1 MKKPDGWRREP
12 ARHALAAKGIP
23 TSRIEAAQLE
33 CVERGNRVRSAFA
46 QRFGYARRIGGLRR
60 QYEELDEVERGDY
73 EKAVQPIFDTL
84 AEADLLADQG
94 DFKGAVS
101 RLQIASDEY
110 DRLVGGFNV
119 INDADSKE
127 FLAVTHAISQ
137 KTIAGARSGTKTPP
151 KAPEKPVDT
160 VSQPNVDDKSRGCHD
175 SD

>member
-1 MKKPDGWRREP
+1 MPWFRDP

-33 CVERGNRVRSAFA
+33 CVEHGNKVRSGFA

-60 QYEELDEVERGDY
+60 RYDELDEVECGDY
-73 EKAVQPIFDTL
+73 EKAVQPIFAAL

-110 DRLVGGFNV
+110 GRLVEQFNV
-119 INDADSKE
+119 IRDEDSKE

-137 KTIAGARSGTKTPP
+137 KTIARSRAPAVPP
-151 KAPEKPVDT
+151 SKAFEKPGDV
-160 VSQPNVDDKSRGCHD
+160 VSRPQTQETSGGNHDDSR
-175 SD
+175 

>member
-1 MKKPDGWRREP
+1 MGWFKDP

-33 CVERGNRVRSAFA
+33 CVERGNRVRSAFG
-46 QRFGYARRIGGLRR
+46 QRFGYAQRICGLRR
-60 QYEELDEVERGDY
+60 RYDELDEVERKDY

-110 DRLVGGFNV
+110 GRLVEQFNV
-119 INDADSKE
+119 IRDEDSKE
-127 FLAVTHAISQ
+127 FLAVTHTISQ
-137 KTIAGARSGTKTPP
+137 KTIAKARIGSIPPP
-151 KAPEKPVDT
+151 KVPDKPMAA
-160 VSQPNVDDKSRGCHD
+160 VSLPNVDDKSRDKHD
-175 SD
+175 SE